1 MATVNIAARAGTVFT
16 LIVDECEVRNA
27 NQKTTAK
34 SSDRLAQVVA
44 TENLATWFQV
54 GTDSEMTALGE
65 PGWGNSN
72 IFLAPQTKSEIFVL
86 QAGDKIRANR
96 KCAVIIYG

>member
-1 MATVNIAARAGTVFT
+1 MATVNIATRAGTAFT
-16 LIVDECEVRNA
+16 LVVDECEVRLA

-34 SSDRLAQVVA
+34 NRDRLAQVVA
-44 TENLATWFQV
+44 TEELSTWFQV
-54 GTDSEMTALGE
+54 GTDDEMTALGE

-86 QAGDKIRANR
+86 AAGNKIRANR